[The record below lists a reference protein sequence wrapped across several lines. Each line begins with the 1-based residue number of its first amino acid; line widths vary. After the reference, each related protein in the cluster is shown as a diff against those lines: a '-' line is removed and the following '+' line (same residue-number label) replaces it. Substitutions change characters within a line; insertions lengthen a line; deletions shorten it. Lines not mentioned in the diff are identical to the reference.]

1 MALIRLQK
9 FTNIRSGYVRF
20 VVCGTDESS
29 PYEKFD
35 TEKAA
40 KEYFDK
46 VVASGGTGY
55 VSQIIKEVEMDVKL

>member
-9 FTNIRSGYVRF
+9 FTNIRSGNVRF
-20 VVCGTDESS
+20 VVCGTDELS
-29 PYEKFD
+29 PNEKFD

-46 VVASGGTGY
+46 VVAAGGTGY